1 MRDDAL
7 KRGKSG
13 LNRLND
19 RLFKYIFASRQ
30 HKANLIR
37 FLNDVLDDPE
47 RIIAD
52 IEYLDREQ
60 DPPILQGK
68 GTRFDVRAKASDGRI
83 FQVEVQ
89 VRDEDDFLK
98 RCLFYTCANYTS
110 QIVAGEPYGQLGEVV
125 FIAVLDFNAFFDKPD
140 TYHSVQR
147 MLDVENHKCYCS
159 GVEMHFLELP
169 KMRKLGRG
177 KSPDRMTGL
186 ERMLMYMGTMGGTEV
201 LNEIAAYDS
210 DIRRILNMEEAFVK
224 TPELWVNYLIREREQ
239 SDWENYVK
247 SQEARGRAEGEARGR
262 AEGEA
267 KGRAEG
273 EAKGRAETARNLI
286 RMGLDLDKIA
296 QATGLPMDEVEAL
309 RAGIIED

>member
-1 MRDDAL
+1 MRDGASV
-7 KRGKSG
+7 KERRS

-37 FLNDVLDDPE
+37 FLNDVLDDPN

-68 GTRFDVRAKASDGRI
+68 GTRFDVRAKASDGRV

-89 VRDEDDFLK
+89 VRDQDDFIK

-110 QIVAGEPYGQLGEVV
+110 QIVVGEPYGRLGEVI
-125 FIAVLDFNAFFDKPD
+125 FIAVLDFNAFPDKPD
-140 TYHSVQR
+140 AYHSVQR
-147 MLDVENHKCYCS
+147 MLDVENHKCYC
-159 GVEMHFLELP
+159 GGIEMHFLELP

-186 ERMLMYMGTMGGTEV
+186 ERMLIYMGTMGETET
-201 LNEIAAYDS
+201 LNEIAAYDP

-239 SDWENYVK
+239 SDWDNYVRSMVAK
-247 SQEARGRAEGEARGR
+247 SEARGEVRGRAEGKAEGKAEGIAFVARRMLARG
-262 AEGEA
+262 
-267 KGRAEG
+267 
-273 EAKGRAETARNLI
+273 LS
-286 RMGLDLDKIA
+286 LDLVA
-296 QATGLPMDEVEAL
+296 ENTGLSLEEVRAL
-309 RAGIIED
+309 QSQAGPTQ

>member
-1 MRDDAL
+1 MRNDTP
-7 KRGKSG
+7 GKERHS

-30 HKANLIR
+30 HKTNLIR
-37 FLNDVLDDPE
+37 FLNDVLDDPN

-68 GTRFDVRAKASDGRI
+68 GTRFDVRAKTSDGRV

-110 QIVAGEPYGQLGEVV
+110 QIVAGEPYGRLGEVI
-125 FIAVLDFNAFFDKPD
+125 FIAVLDFNAFPDKPD
-140 TYHSVQR
+140 AYHSIQR
-147 MLDVENHKCYCS
+147 MMDVENHKCYCD
-159 GVEMHFLELP
+159 GIEMHFLELP

-186 ERMLMYMGTMGGTEV
+186 DKDADVHGYDGRDRGFER
-201 LNEIAAYDS
+201 DC
-210 DIRRILNMEEAFVK
+210 
-224 TPELWVNYLIREREQ
+224 
-239 SDWENYVK
+239 
-247 SQEARGRAEGEARGR
+247 
-262 AEGEA
+262 
-267 KGRAEG
+267 
-273 EAKGRAETARNLI
+273 
-286 RMGLDLDKIA
+286 
-296 QATGLPMDEVEAL
+296 
-309 RAGIIED
+309 GI

>member
-1 MRDDAL
+1 MREDASTQG
-7 KRGKSG
+7 RRS

-47 RIIAD
+47 RVIAD
-52 IEYLDREQ
+52 IEYIDRELYQ
-60 DPPILQGK
+60 PILRGK
-68 GTRFDVRAKASDGRI
+68 GTRFDVRAKTSDGRL

-89 VRDEDDFLK
+89 IRDEDDFLK

-110 QIVAGEPYGQLGEVV
+110 QIVVGEPYGQLGEVV
-125 FIAVLDFNAFFDKPD
+125 FIAVLDFDAFPDKPD
-140 TYHSVQR
+140 AYHSVQR
-147 MLDVENHKCYCS
+147 MMDVENHKCYCS

-186 ERMLMYMGTMGGTEV
+186 ERMLMYMGTMGGAEA
-201 LNEIAAYDS
+201 LNEIAAYDP

-224 TPELWVNYLIREREQ
+224 TPELWVDYLIREREQ
-239 SDWENYVK
+239 SDWDNYVRNR
-247 SQEARGRAEGEARGR
+247 EARGRAQGKVEGIAS
-262 AEGEA
+262 
-267 KGRAEG
+267 
-273 EAKGRAETARNLI
+273 TAR
-286 RMGLDLDKIA
+286 RMLALNFTSEQIS
-296 QATGLPMDEVEAL
+296 QATGLSLEEVESL
-309 RAGIIED
+309 RSN

>member
-1 MRDDAL
+1 MRDGASV
-7 KRGKSG
+7 KERRS

-37 FLNDVLDDPE
+37 FLNDVLDDPN

-68 GTRFDVRAKASDGRI
+68 GTRFDVRAKTSDGRV

-89 VRDEDDFLK
+89 VRDQDDFIK

-110 QIVAGEPYGQLGEVV
+110 QIVVGEPYGRLGEVI
-125 FIAVLDFNAFFDKPD
+125 FIAVLDFNAFPDKPD
-140 TYHSVQR
+140 AYHSVQR
-147 MLDVENHKCYCS
+147 MLDVENHKCYC
-159 GVEMHFLELP
+159 GGIEMHFLELP

-186 ERMLMYMGTMGGTEV
+186 ERMLIYMGTMGETET
-201 LNEIAAYDS
+201 LNEIAAYDP

-239 SDWENYVK
+239 SDWDNYVRSMVAK
-247 SQEARGRAEGEARGR
+247 SEARGEVRGRAEGKAEGKAEGIAFVARRMLARG
-262 AEGEA
+262 
-267 KGRAEG
+267 
-273 EAKGRAETARNLI
+273 LS
-286 RMGLDLDKIA
+286 LDLVA
-296 QATGLPMDEVEAL
+296 ENTGLSLEEVRAL
-309 RAGIIED
+309 QSQAGPTQ

>member
-1 MRDDAL
+1 MIEDASTQE
-7 KRGKSG
+7 RRS

-37 FLNDVLDDPE
+37 FLNDVLDDPN

-68 GTRFDVRAKASDGRI
+68 GTRFDVRAKTSDGRV

-125 FIAVLDFNAFFDKPD
+125 FIAVLDFNTFPDKPD
-140 TYHSVQR
+140 AYHSVQR
-147 MLDVENHKCYCS
+147 MMDVENRKCYCS

-186 ERMLMYMGTMGGTEV
+186 ERMLMYMGTMGETET
-201 LNEIAAYDS
+201 LNEIAAYDP

-239 SDWENYVK
+239 SDWDNYVR
-247 SQEARGRAEGEARGR
+247 SREAR
-262 AEGEA
+262 
-267 KGRAEG
+267 G
-273 EAKGRAETARNLI
+273 EAKGRAETAGNLI

>member
-1 MRDDAL
+1 MREDASTQE
-7 KRGKSG
+7 RRS

-37 FLNDVLDDPE
+37 FLNDVLDDPG
-47 RIIAD
+47 RVIAD
-52 IEYLDREQ
+52 IEYIDRELYQ
-60 DPPILQGK
+60 PILRGK
-68 GTRFDVRAKASDGRI
+68 GTRFDVRAKTSDGRL

-89 VRDEDDFLK
+89 IRDEDDFLK

-110 QIVAGEPYGQLGEVV
+110 QIVVGEPYGQLGEVV
-125 FIAVLDFNAFFDKPD
+125 FIAVLDFDAFPDKPD
-140 TYHSVQR
+140 AYHSVQR
-147 MLDVENHKCYCS
+147 MMDVENHKCYCS

-186 ERMLMYMGTMGGTEV
+186 ERMLMYMGTVGESEA
-201 LNEIAAYDS
+201 LNEIAAYDP

-224 TPELWVNYLIREREQ
+224 TPDLWVNYLMREREQ
-239 SDWENYVK
+239 SDWDNYVR
-247 SQEARGRAEGEARGR
+247 SREAKGEARGR
-262 AEGEA
+262 AE
-267 KGRAEG
+267 
-273 EAKGRAETARNLI
+273 GRAETARNLI

-309 RAGIIED
+309 QAEIIED

>member
-1 MRDDAL
+1 MRDDV
-7 KRGKSG
+7 KTKGKSG

-30 HKANLIR
+30 HKTNLIR
-37 FLNDVLDDPE
+37 FLNDVLDDPD

-68 GTRFDVRAKASDGRI
+68 GTRFDVRAKTSDGRV

-125 FIAVLDFNAFFDKPD
+125 FIAVLDFNAFPDKPD
-140 TYHSVQR
+140 AYHSVQR
-147 MLDVENHKCYCS
+147 MLDEENHKCYCS
-159 GVEMHFLELP
+159 GIEMHFLELP

-186 ERMLMYMGTMGGTEV
+186 ERMLMYMGTMGGTEA
-201 LNEIAAYDS
+201 LNEIAAYDP

-239 SDWENYVK
+239 SDWDNYVRSREAK
-247 SQEARGRAEGEARGR
+247 SEARGEAKGRAEGEARGR

-267 KGRAEG
+267 KGRA
-273 EAKGRAETARNLI
+273 ATAENLI
-286 RMGLDLDKIA
+286 RMGLDLDKIT

>member
-1 MRDDAL
+1 MRNDAPV
-7 KRGKSG
+7 KGKSG

-30 HKANLIR
+30 HKTNLIR
-37 FLNDVLDDPE
+37 FLNDVLDNPE
-47 RIIAD
+47 RIVAD
-52 IEYLDREQ
+52 IEYLNREQ

-68 GTRFDVRAKASDGRI
+68 GTRFDVRAKTSGGRV

-110 QIVAGEPYGQLGEVV
+110 HIVAGEPYGQLGEVV
-125 FIAVLDFNAFFDKPD
+125 FIAVLDFNAFPDKPD
-140 TYHSVQR
+140 AYHSVQR

-159 GVEMHFLELP
+159 GIEMHFLELP

-186 ERMLMYMGTMGGTEV
+186 ERMLIYMGTMGETET
-201 LNEIAAYDS
+201 LNEIAAYDP

-247 SQEARGRAEGEARGR
+247 SQEAKGEARGEAR
-262 AEGEA
+262 GEA
-267 KGRAEG
+267 KNRT
-273 EAKGRAETARNLI
+273 ETAR
-286 RMGLDLDKIA
+286 RMLA
-296 QATGLPMDEVEAL
+296 RGLPSEQIAEFTDLSLEEIEAL
-309 RAGIIED
+309 RTGMARN

>member
-1 MRDDAL
+1 MRDGASV
-7 KRGKSG
+7 KERRS

-37 FLNDVLDDPE
+37 FLNDVLDDPN

-68 GTRFDVRAKASDGRI
+68 GTRFDVRAKASDGRV

-89 VRDEDDFLK
+89 VRDQDDFIK

-110 QIVAGEPYGQLGEVV
+110 QIVVGEPYGRLGEVI
-125 FIAVLDFNAFFDKPD
+125 FIAVLDFNAFPDKPD
-140 TYHSVQR
+140 AYHSVQR
-147 MLDVENHKCYCS
+147 MLDVENHKCYC
-159 GVEMHFLELP
+159 GGIEMHFLELP

-186 ERMLMYMGTMGGTEV
+186 ERMLMYMGTVGESEA
-201 LNEIAAYDS
+201 LNEIAAYDP

-224 TPELWVNYLIREREQ
+224 TPDLWVNYLMREREQ
-239 SDWENYVK
+239 SDWDNYVR
-247 SQEARGRAEGEARGR
+247 SREAKGEARGR
-262 AEGEA
+262 AE
-267 KGRAEG
+267 
-273 EAKGRAETARNLI
+273 GRAETARNLI

-309 RAGIIED
+309 KAEIIED

>member
-7 KRGKSG
+7 KKGKSG

-125 FIAVLDFNAFFDKPD
+125 FIAVLDFNAFPDKPD
-140 TYHSVQR
+140 AYHSVQR

-159 GVEMHFLELP
+159 GIEMHFLELP

-186 ERMLMYMGTMGGTEV
+186 ERMLMYMGTMGGTEA

-239 SDWENYVK
+239 SDWENYVR
-247 SQEARGRAEGEARGR
+247 SREARGRAQGKVEGIAS
-262 AEGEA
+262 
-267 KGRAEG
+267 
-273 EAKGRAETARNLI
+273 TAR
-286 RMGLDLDKIA
+286 RMLALNFTSEQIS
-296 QATGLPMDEVEAL
+296 QATGLSLEEVESL
-309 RAGIIED
+309 RSN

>member
-1 MRDDAL
+1 MRDDAS
-7 KRGKSG
+7 KKGKSG

-47 RIIAD
+47 RVIAD
-52 IEYLDREQ
+52 IEHLDREQ

-68 GTRFDVRAKASDGRI
+68 GTRFDVRAKTSDGRI

-125 FIAVLDFNAFFDKPD
+125 FIAVLDFNAFPDKPNA
-140 TYHSVQR
+140 YHSIQR

-186 ERMLMYMGTMGGTEV
+186 ERMLMYMGTMGGTEA
-201 LNEIAAYDS
+201 LNEIAAYDP

-224 TPELWVNYLIREREQ
+224 TPELWVDYLIREREQ
-239 SDWENYVK
+239 SDWDNYVR
-247 SQEARGRAEGEARGR
+247 SREARGMAQGMAQGKAEGMAEGEARGIAFVAR
-262 AEGEA
+262 RMLARGLSPDLIAE
-267 KGRAEG
+267 
-273 EAKGRAETARNLI
+273 
-286 RMGLDLDKIA
+286 D
-296 QATGLPMDEVEAL
+296 TGLSLDEVESL
-309 RAGIIED
+309 RSSG

>member
-1 MRDDAL
+1 MREDASTQE
-7 KRGKSG
+7 RRS

-47 RIIAD
+47 RVIAD
-52 IEYLDREQ
+52 IEYIDRELYQ
-60 DPPILQGK
+60 PILRGK
-68 GTRFDVRAKASDGRI
+68 GTRFDVRAKTSDGRL

-89 VRDEDDFLK
+89 IRDEDDFLK

-110 QIVAGEPYGQLGEVV
+110 QIVIGEPYGQLGEVV
-125 FIAVLDFNAFFDKPD
+125 FIAVLDFDAFPDKPD
-140 TYHSVQR
+140 AYHSVQR
-147 MLDVENHKCYCS
+147 MMDVENHKCYCS

-186 ERMLMYMGTMGGTEV
+186 ERMLMYMGTVGESEA
-201 LNEIAAYDS
+201 LNEIAAYDP

-224 TPELWVNYLIREREQ
+224 TPDLWVNYLMREREQ
-239 SDWENYVK
+239 SDWDNYVR
-247 SQEARGRAEGEARGR
+247 SREAKGEARGR
-262 AEGEA
+262 AE
-267 KGRAEG
+267 
-273 EAKGRAETARNLI
+273 GRAETARNLI

-309 RAGIIED
+309 KAEIIED

>member
-47 RIIAD
+47 RVIAD

-125 FIAVLDFNAFFDKPD
+125 FIAVLDFNAFPDKPD
-140 TYHSVQR
+140 AYHSVQR

-159 GVEMHFLELP
+159 GIEMHFLELP

-186 ERMLMYMGTMGGTEV
+186 ERMLMYMGTMGGTEA

-239 SDWENYVK
+239 SDWENYVR
-247 SQEARGRAEGEARGR
+247 SREAKGEARGEIR
-262 AEGEA
+262 GKAEG
-267 KGRAEG
+267 KAEG
-273 EAKGRAETARNLI
+273 IAFVARRMLARGLSPDLIAE
-286 RMGLDLDKIA
+286 D
-296 QATGLPMDEVEAL
+296 TGLSLEEVRAL
-309 RAGIIED
+309 QSQAGPTQ